1 MGYFGKTV
9 DGLETILQLKLQE
22 VLLLLLAG
30 SHRSQVLQFLQS
42 IVFGQPLNI
51 DYIVRKHLF
60 QPLTLEELAKLSGR
74 SLASFK
80 RDFQQQFQS
89 SPKKW
94 INDQRLEHARMLLHH
109 SGKQVSEI
117 AMECGFD
124 NIPHFIRIFKQKYGI
139 TPNSTRA
146 KNAII

>member
-9 DGLETILQLKLQE
+9 AGLENILQLKLQE
-22 VLLLLLAG
+22 LLLLLLAG
-30 SHRSQVLQFLQS
+30 SHKKQVLNFLQN
-42 IVFGQPLNI
+42 IAFGQPLDI

-80 RDFQQQFQS
+80 RDFQQQYQS

-94 INDQRLEHARMLLHH
+94 INDQRLEHARMMLHH
-109 SGKQVSEI
+109 SNKQVSEV

-124 NIPHFIRIFKQKYGI
+124 NVPHFIRIFKQKYGT
-139 TPNSTRA
+139 TPNSART